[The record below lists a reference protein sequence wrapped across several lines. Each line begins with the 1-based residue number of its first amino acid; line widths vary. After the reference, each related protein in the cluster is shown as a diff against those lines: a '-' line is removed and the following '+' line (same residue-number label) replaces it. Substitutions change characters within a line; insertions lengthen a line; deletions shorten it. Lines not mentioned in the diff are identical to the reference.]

1 MKTPCF
7 IYDLGLLGQTLS
19 AASMAASRSGYFI
32 HYAIKANHNPQILEP
47 IRAGGFG
54 ADCVSGQELDAALK
68 AGFSADSVVFAGVG
82 KTDEEIQ
89 QALRMEICSINCESL
104 EELQVIADLAA
115 SMGKKA
121 RVALR
126 VNPDVDAATHP
137 YITTG
142 MEDNKFGIHAGLL
155 SEALRMCHSNPFLQL
170 MGLHFHIGSQITT
183 PEPYI
188 ALCHRVSLLWKELE
202 LDRSGASML
211 NLGGGL
217 GIDYSDPSHNPV
229 PDFEAFFNIFRRELK
244 IPSSVG
250 VHFELGRSLVGQSG
264 SIVSKVLYVKTGGHR
279 KMIVLDAGMTE
290 LLRPALYK
298 ARHHIEH
305 TMAHCEEPLETYD
318 VVGPSCESSD
328 VFARGI
334 RLPQTKRGDLLVIRS
349 CGAYGQSM
357 SLRYNMR
364 PEAPDYYQRPDSD
377 NDAKKPAGFFE
388 PIEWDCV

>member
-1 MKTPCF
+1 
-7 IYDLGLLGQTLS
+7 
-19 AASMAASRSGYFI
+19 
-32 HYAIKANHNPQILEP
+32 
-47 IRAGGFG
+47 
-54 ADCVSGQELDAALK
+54 
-68 AGFSADSVVFAGVG
+68 
-82 KTDEEIQ
+82 
-89 QALRMEICSINCESL
+89 
-104 EELQVIADLAA
+104 
-115 SMGKKA
+115 MGKKA

-126 VNPDVDAATHP
+126 VNPEVDAATHP

-155 SEALRMCHSNPFLQL
+155 SEALWMCRSNPFLQF

-188 ALCHRVSLLWKELE
+188 ALCHRVNLLWKELK
-202 LDRSGASML
+202 LHQSGASML

-217 GIDYSDPSHNPV
+217 GIDYRDPSRNPV
-229 PDFEAFFNIFRRELK
+229 PDFEAFFNIFLRELK
-244 IPSSVG
+244 IPSHVR

-264 SIVSKVLYVKTGGHR
+264 SIVSKVLYVKTGGSR

-290 LLRPALYK
+290 LIRPALYK
-298 ARHHIEH
+298 AHHHIEH
-305 TMAHCEEPLETYD
+305 TTAHCEGPLETYD

-334 RLPQTKRGDLLVIRS
+334 QLPQTKRGDLLVIRS

-364 PEAPDYYQRPDSD
+364 PEAPDYYRRLDSHR
-377 NDAKKPAGFFE
+377 DAKKAARFVE
-388 PIEWDCV
+388 PIAWGCV